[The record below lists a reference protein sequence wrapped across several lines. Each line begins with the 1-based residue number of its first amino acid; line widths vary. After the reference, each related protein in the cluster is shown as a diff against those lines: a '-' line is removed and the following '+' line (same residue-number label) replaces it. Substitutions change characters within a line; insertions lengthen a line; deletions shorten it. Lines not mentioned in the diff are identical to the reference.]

1 MNFQSFNLDLKDN
14 NDLVF
19 FNSSEREFHIL
30 GPIKEKVSTPVFT
43 LLTFGT
49 DMTFFSLTIWPF
61 SLSVTIE
68 CDLVL
73 YLEVDSCIKSQIN
86 WGASLFLILKISV
99 ARKRKFF

>member
-1 MNFQSFNLDLKDN
+1 MNSQSFNLDLEDT
-14 NDLVF
+14 NDFVF
-19 FNSSEREFHIL
+19 CYSSERESHIL
-30 GPIKEKVSTPVFT
+30 GRIKQKVSIPVFT

-49 DMTFFSLTIWPF
+49 DMTFFSSTIWPF

-86 WGASLFLILKISV
+86 WGASLFLILNISV
-99 ARKRKFF
+99 ARQRKFF